1 MSDNTTKQD
10 GAKTAAK
17 IDADNY
23 SEVEQIHQQF
33 PHMEHQQV
41 LNAVK
46 QYGPDKEDVIEYLKN
61 IY

>member
-1 MSDNTTKQD
+1 MSDNTTMQED
-10 GAKTAAK
+10 AGK

-41 LNAVK
+41 LDAVK
-46 QYGPDKEDVIEYLKN
+46 QYGPDKEDIIEYLKTF
-61 IY
+61 IKPE